1 MNAEPARNA
10 SEDGA
15 DYSPSDFR
23 EEDAATTLTAREVFS
38 IVRRRWLLVLTV
50 FAVVSAIGAWR
61 TLRQPRIYQSTSTVR
76 FQQPTPAVQ
85 GIGGP
90 QSVRN
95 YMVDP
100 LQSEQ
105 LLIKS
110 QSVAE
115 RAALGAGLRLVI
127 ARPPR
132 SRMEI
137 FGDSTPHVDSTAR
150 NGEYSLNFAPEEYS
164 LTSGRT
170 TLGKAAYDTPLHA
183 AGLSLFVPQRPAL
196 KEDHVT
202 LAVQSLDVVA
212 DQVRGTIA
220 TRVIPQTDVIEISY
234 RGTDPAVV
242 RAAANA
248 VADAYA
254 QFSSELQ
261 TTSARTKTAFILQ
274 SLTSQK
280 RGLDS
285 AQSRLQGFKES
296 HQTSDVTA
304 EISAL
309 FENIHSLEGQRQLAE
324 VERSVYQQLLGKLT
338 RADTIDDD
346 LRRLAG
352 TDAITR
358 NSYVGSLYTRWF
370 DLLKQREEL
379 LATGKAPNHPDVQAI
394 DKLITRT
401 KTDLQAASGDY
412 LKGIESRLASYNQTI
427 NSLRTQAERYPP
439 LESEQARL
447 MADVKTAQTTYD
459 NLLAQ
464 YQLARIA
471 ESADGATVRV
481 VDVAPLPTF
490 AVAPN
495 RRRAT
500 FMAMLLGLALG
511 IGLAIG
517 LDRLDD
523 SVKSPDELST
533 RFQLPVLGQIPA
545 IRVSE
550 KQANSNIPLSRL
562 VSHVDP
568 RSVVAEAYRS
578 LRTNIA
584 FARAQSRVRT
594 LVLTSP
600 GPADGKSTT
609 VANLAITFAQ
619 QGQRTLLVDG
629 DLRRAVLDKTFSI
642 PRTPGLTE
650 VIIGVAPLSAAVHET
665 TVANL
670 FVMGSGQLPPN
681 PSELLGSDR
690 MREVLAEAR
699 ETFDIVLFDSP
710 PLLAVTDAAVLS
722 TMVDGAILVVRV
734 GSTSREA
741 VRRAAAH
748 LRSVHSRVLGAVLN
762 DIDASHGGYYGGYG
776 HYYYAYQS
784 PEAASSAPAH
794 GVVGRLKQLTGIGG
808 PGPKSDGGA
817 A

>member
-1 MNAEPARNA
+1 MTADSGNGALD
-10 SEDGA
+10 DGTGVA
-15 DYSPSDFR
+15 PSDFR
-23 EEDAATTLTAREVFS
+23 EEESRNSLTLREVLT

-50 FAVVSAIGAWR
+50 FAILTALGTWR
-61 TLRQPRIYQSTSTVR
+61 TMRQPRIYQSTSTVR

-85 GIGGP
+85 GISGP
-90 QSVRN
+90 SAIRN
-95 YMVDP
+95 FSVDP

-115 RAALGAGLRLVI
+115 RAAIGAGLRLVI
-127 ARPPR
+127 AQPPR
-132 SRMEI
+132 SRLEI
-137 FGDSTPHVDSTAR
+137 FGDSTPHVDSAAR
-150 NGEYSLNFAPEEYS
+150 NGEYRLNFGPTSYS
-164 LTSGRT
+164 LTAGRT
-170 TLGKAAYDTPLHA
+170 VLGSAPYNTTLRA
-183 AGLSLFVPQRPAL
+183 AGLALFVPQRPAL
-196 KEDHVT
+196 KDSQ
-202 LAVQSLDVVA
+202 AVLVVIPLESAA
-212 DQVRGTIA
+212 DAVRGTIA
-220 TRVIPQTDVIEISY
+220 TRVIPQTDVIEITY

-242 RAAANA
+242 RDAANA

-274 SLTSQK
+274 SLASQK

-285 AQSRLQGFKES
+285 TQARLQGFKES

-304 EISAL
+304 EITAL
-309 FENIHSLEGQRQLAE
+309 FGNIHELEGQRQTAM

-338 RADTIDDD
+338 QADTIDDD
-346 LRRLAG
+346 LRKLAG
-352 TDAITR
+352 TEAITK
-358 NSYVGSLYTRWF
+358 NTYVGSLYTRWF

-379 LATGKAPNHPDVQAI
+379 LATGKAANHPDVRAI
-394 DKLITRT
+394 DKLVTRT
-401 KTDLQAASGDY
+401 KNDLQSASGDY
-412 LKGIESRLASYNQTI
+412 LKGIDSRLASYNETI
-427 NSLRTQAERYPP
+427 ESLRKQAEKYPP

-447 MADVKTAQTTYD
+447 LADVRTAQTTYD

-481 VDVAPLPTF
+481 VDVAPLPSF

-495 RRRAT
+495 RQRAIL
-500 FMAMLLGLALG
+500 MAMLLGLALG
-511 IGLAIG
+511 VALAIG

-523 SVKSPDELST
+523 SVKSPDELPT

-550 KQANSNIPLSRL
+550 KQGPSNIPLSRL

-584 FARAQSRVRT
+584 FARAQSRART

-619 QGQRTLLVDG
+619 QGQRTLLIDG
-629 DLRRAVLDKTFSI
+629 DLRRAVLDKTFSV

-650 VIIGVAPLSAAVHET
+650 VIVGVSPLAAAVHQT
-665 TVANL
+665 TVENL

-699 ETFDIVLFDSP
+699 GTFDVVLFDSP

-722 TMVDGAILVVRV
+722 TMVDGVILVVRV

-748 LRSVHSRVLGAVLN
+748 LRTVHSRILGAVLN
-762 DIDASHGGYYGGYG
+762 DIDVSRGGYYGGYG
-776 HYYYAYQS
+776 YYYYAYQTPDGDGVRGKRS
-784 PEAASSAPAH
+784 VVDRVRHLAGRGSAD
-794 GVVGRLKQLTGIGG
+794 K
-808 PGPKSDGGA
+808 DE
-817 A
+817 

>member
-1 MNAEPARNA
+1 MTPDPGTPA
-10 SEDGA
+10 SDDGA
-15 DYSPSDFR
+15 GFVSSEFR
-23 EEDAATTLTAREVFS
+23 EEENANGLTAREVLAV
-38 IVRRRWLLVLTV
+38 IRRRWLLVLTV
-50 FAVVSAIGAWR
+50 FAVVTAIGAWR

-76 FQQPTPAVQ
+76 FQQPAPAVQ

-90 QSVRN
+90 SLPRN
-95 YMVDP
+95 YSVDP

-115 RAALGAGLRLVI
+115 RAAIGAGLRLRI

-132 SRMEI
+132 SRREI

-150 NGEYSLNFAPEEYS
+150 SGEYSLNFAPGSYT
-164 LTSGRT
+164 LTSGQT
-170 TLGKAAYDTPLHA
+170 TLGSAPYGTRLLA
-183 AGLSLFVPQRPAL
+183 AGLSLFVSQRPAL
-196 KEDHVT
+196 KEDHVV
-202 LAVQSLDVVA
+202 LVVDPLSYAA
-212 DQVRGTIA
+212 DAVRGTIG

-234 RGTDPAVV
+234 RGTDPAMV
-242 RAAANA
+242 RDAANA
-248 VADAYA
+248 VAQAYA
-254 QFSSELQ
+254 EFSSELQ

-274 SLTSQK
+274 SLASQK

-285 AQSRLQGFKES
+285 AQSRLQAFKES
-296 HQTSDVTA
+296 HQTSDVRA
-304 EISAL
+304 EIAAL
-309 FENIHSLEGQRQLAE
+309 FENIHNLEGQRQLAE

-346 LRRLAG
+346 LRKLAG
-352 TDAITR
+352 TEAITK

-370 DLLKQREEL
+370 ELLKQREEL

-401 KTDLQAASGDY
+401 KNDLQAASGDY

-427 NSLRTQAERYPP
+427 DALRLQAERYPP

-447 MADVKTAQTTYD
+447 MADVATAQTTYD

-481 VDVAPLPTF
+481 VDVAPLPTY

-495 RRRAT
+495 RKRAAM
-500 FMAMLLGLALG
+500 MAMLLGLALG
-511 IGLAIG
+511 IGIAVG

-523 SVKSPDELST
+523 SVKSPDELPT

-545 IRVSE
+545 IRVSD
-550 KQANSNIPLSRL
+550 KQANANIPLSRL

-568 RSVVAEAYRS
+568 RSIVAEAYRS
-578 LRTNIA
+578 LRTNIS
-584 FARAQSRVRT
+584 FARAQSRART

-619 QGQRTLLVDG
+619 QGQRTLLVDA
-629 DLRRAVLDKTFSI
+629 DLRRAVLDKTFSV

-650 VIIGVAPLSAAVHET
+650 VIVGVSPLSAAYHQT
-665 TVANL
+665 TVENL
-670 FVMGSGQLPPN
+670 FVMASGQLPPN

-699 ETFDIVLFDSP
+699 EMFDVVLFDSP

-748 LRSVHSRVLGAVLN
+748 LRAVHSRVLGAVLN
-762 DIDASHGGYYGGYG
+762 DIDATTGGYYGGYG
-776 HYYYAYQS
+776 YYAYAYHTE
-784 PEAASSAPAH
+784 PDEAPTLR
-794 GVVGRLKQLTGIGG
+794 GRLRKIVKGEAS
-808 PGPKSDGGA
+808 KS
-817 A
+817 

>member
-1 MNAEPARNA
+1 MTADSGNGALDDGTGFAP
-10 SEDGA
+10 SE
-15 DYSPSDFR
+15 YR
-23 EEDAATTLTAREVFS
+23 EEETANGLTAREVLG
-38 IVRRRWLLVLTV
+38 IIRRRWLLVLTV
-50 FAVVSAIGAWR
+50 FAVVTAIGVWR
-61 TLRQPRIYQSTSTVR
+61 TLRQPRIYQSSSTVR

-85 GIGGP
+85 GIGAP
-90 QSVRN
+90 SPIRN
-95 YMVDP
+95 YSVDP

-110 QSVAE
+110 QNVAE
-115 RAALGAGLRLVI
+115 RAAMAAGLRLRI

-132 SRMEI
+132 SRREI
-137 FGDSTPHVDSTAR
+137 FGDSTPHVDSAAR
-150 NGEYSLNFAPEEYS
+150 TGEYSLNFGPASYS
-164 LTSGRT
+164 LTSANT
-170 TLGKAAYDTPLHA
+170 TLGTAPYGSRLSA
-183 AGLSLFVPQRPAL
+183 AGLSLFVPQRPAM
-196 KEDHVT
+196 KEDHVV
-202 LAVQSLDVVA
+202 LAVDPLSA
-212 DQVRGTIA
+212 AAEGVRATIG

-234 RGTDPAVV
+234 RGTDPVVV
-242 RAAANA
+242 RDAANA
-248 VADAYA
+248 VAGAYA
-254 QFSSELQ
+254 EFSSELQ

-274 SLTSQK
+274 SLASQK
-280 RGLDS
+280 RSLDS
-285 AQSRLQGFKES
+285 TQARLQAFKES

-304 EISAL
+304 EIAAL
-309 FENIHSLEGQRQLAE
+309 FENIHNLEGQRQLAE
-324 VERSVYQQLLGKLT
+324 VERGVYQQLLGKLT
-338 RADTIDDD
+338 RADTVDDD

-352 TDAITR
+352 TDAITK
-358 NSYVGSLYTRWF
+358 NTYVGSLYTRWY

-379 LATGKAPNHPDVQAI
+379 LANGKSPNYPDVQAI
-394 DKLITRT
+394 DKLVTRT
-401 KTDLQAASGDY
+401 KNDLQAASGDY

-427 NSLRTQAERYPP
+427 ETLRTEAEKYPP

-481 VDVAPLPTF
+481 VDAAGLPTY

-495 RRRAT
+495 RKRAAM
-500 FMAMLLGLALG
+500 MAMLIGLALG
-511 IGLAIG
+511 IGVAVG

-523 SVKSPDELST
+523 SVKSPDELPL

-545 IRVSE
+545 IRVSD
-550 KQANSNIPLSRL
+550 KQANANIPLSRL

-568 RSVVAEAYRS
+568 RSIVAEAYRS
-578 LRTNIA
+578 LRTNIS
-584 FARAQSRVRT
+584 FARAQSRART

-619 QGQRTLLVDG
+619 QGQRTLLVDA
-629 DLRRAVLDKTFSI
+629 DLRRAVLDKTFSV

-650 VIIGVAPLSAAVHET
+650 VIVGVSPLAGAVHQT
-665 TVANL
+665 TVENL
-670 FVMGSGQLPPN
+670 FVMASGQLPPN

-690 MREVLAEAR
+690 MREVLVEAR
-699 ETFDIVLFDSP
+699 EMFDVVLFDSP

-748 LRSVHSRVLGAVLN
+748 LRAVHSRVLGAVLN
-762 DIDASHGGYYGGYG
+762 DIDSTSGGYYGGYG
-776 HYYYAYQS
+776 YYAYAYHAQ
-784 PEAASSAPAH
+784 PDEAPTLR
-794 GVVGRLKQLTGIGG
+794 GRLRKIVRGET
-808 PGPKSDGGA
+808 SRS
-817 A
+817 

>member
-1 MNAEPARNA
+1 MTPDSGGTA
-10 SEDGA
+10 SENGTGFV
-15 DYSPSDFR
+15 PSASRDD
-23 EEDAATTLTAREVFS
+23 ETPNTLTARELLG
-38 IVRRRWLLVLTV
+38 IVRRRWLLVLAV
-50 FAVVSAIGAWR
+50 FAIVTGIGAWR
-61 TLRQPRIYQSTSTVR
+61 TMRQPRIYQSASTVR

-90 QSVRN
+90 QAVRN
-95 YMVDP
+95 FMVDP

-115 RAALGAGLRLVI
+115 RAAAAAGLRLQIV
-127 ARPPR
+127 RPPR

-137 FGDSTPHVDSTAR
+137 FGDSTPRVDSAAR
-150 NGEYSLNFAPEEYS
+150 NGEYALRFGPTAYS
-164 LTSGRT
+164 LVSGRT
-170 TLGKAAYDTPLHA
+170 VLGTSPYSTWLHA

-196 KEDHVT
+196 KEDHIVLT
-202 LAVQSLDVVA
+202 VSPLEAVA
-212 DQVRGTIA
+212 EAVRATIG

-242 RAAANA
+242 RDAANA

-254 QFSSELQ
+254 NFSSELQ

-274 SLTSQK
+274 SLASQK

-285 AQSRLQGFKES
+285 AQSRLQAFKES

-304 EISAL
+304 EIAAL
-309 FENIHSLEGQRQLAE
+309 FENIHGLEGQRQAAE

-338 RADTIDDD
+338 EADTVDDD

-352 TDAITR
+352 TEAIAK

-379 LATGKAPNHPDVQAI
+379 LASGKAPNHPDVQAI

-401 KTDLQAASGDY
+401 KNDLQAASGDY

-427 NSLRTQAERYPP
+427 ETLRNQAEKYPP

-447 MADVKTAQTTYD
+447 LADVRTAQTTYD

-481 VDVAPLPTF
+481 VDAAPLPAF

-495 RRRAT
+495 RRRAVI
-500 FMAMLLGLALG
+500 MAMLLGLALG
-511 IGLAIG
+511 VGLAIG

-523 SVKSPDELST
+523 SVKSPDELPT
-533 RFQLPVLGQIPA
+533 RFQLPVLGQIPG
-545 IRVSE
+545 IRINE
-550 KQANSNIPLSRL
+550 KQANTTLSLSRL

-619 QGQRTLLVDG
+619 QGQRTLLIDG

-650 VIIGVAPLSAAVHET
+650 VIIGVSALSDAVHET

-681 PSELLGSDR
+681 PSELLGSER

-699 ETFDIVLFDSP
+699 ESFDVVLFDSP

-722 TMVDGAILVVRV
+722 TMVDGVILVVRV
-734 GSTSREA
+734 GATSREA
-741 VRRAAAH
+741 VRRAATH
-748 LRSVHSRVLGAVLN
+748 LRTVHSRILGAVLN
-762 DIDASHGGYYGGYG
+762 DIDSARGGYYGGYG
-776 HYYYAYQS
+776 DYYYSYQ
-784 PEAASSAPAH
+784 AH
-794 GVVGRLKQLTGIGG
+794 PTAHVQGRGVVDRLRRLAGRGSQEN
-808 PGPKSDGGA
+808 SER
-817 A
+817 

>member
-1 MNAEPARNA
+1 MTADPGNNGQDDGAGFASSEFRDEENA
-10 SEDGA
+10 SG
-15 DYSPSDFR
+15 
-23 EEDAATTLTAREVFS
+23 LTAREV
-38 IVRRRWLLVLTV
+38 IAVIRRRWLLVLTV
-50 FAVVSAIGAWR
+50 FAIVTGLGAWR
-61 TLRQPRIYQSTSTVR
+61 TLRQPLIYQSTATVR

-90 QSVRN
+90 SPVRN
-95 YMVDP
+95 YMIDP

-115 RAALGAGLRLVI
+115 RAAVGAGLRLNIV
-127 ARPPR
+127 RPPR
-132 SRMEI
+132 SRLEV
-137 FGDSTPHVDSTAR
+137 FGDSIPKVDSAAP
-150 NGEYSLNFAPEEYS
+150 NGEYSLNFGPTGYTLSA
-164 LTSGRT
+164 GRT
-170 TLGKAAYDTPLHA
+170 TLGTAPYDTPLHA
-183 AGLSLFVPQRPAL
+183 AGLALFVPRHPSF
-196 KEDHVT
+196 KEDHVI
-202 LAVQSLDVVA
+202 LSVNPLSAAA
-212 DQVRGTIA
+212 DAVRGTVA

-234 RGTDPAVV
+234 QGTDPAMV
-242 RAAANA
+242 RDAANA

-274 SLTSQK
+274 SLASQK
-280 RGLDS
+280 RSLDS
-285 AQSRLQGFKES
+285 TQSRFQAFKES
-296 HQTSDVTA
+296 HQTSDVTQEVA
-304 EISAL
+304 AL
-309 FENIHSLEGQRQLAE
+309 FGQIRDLEGQRQIAT

-338 RADTIDDD
+338 QADTVDDD
-346 LRRLAG
+346 LRKLAG
-352 TDAITR
+352 TEAITK
-358 NSYVGSLYTRWF
+358 NSYVGTLYTRWF

-401 KTDLQAASGDY
+401 KNDLQAASGDY
-412 LKGIESRLASYNQTI
+412 LKGIESRLASYNETI
-427 NSLRTQAERYPP
+427 GTLRTEAEKYPP

-447 MADVKTAQTTYD
+447 MADVQTAQTTYD

-481 VDVAPLPTF
+481 VDAAPLPLF

-495 RRRAT
+495 RKRAAM
-500 FMAMLLGLALG
+500 MAMMLGLALG
-511 IGLAIG
+511 IGVAIG

-523 SVKSPDELST
+523 SVKSPDELPN

-545 IRVSE
+545 IRVSD

-584 FARAQSRVRT
+584 FARAQSRART

-619 QGQRTLLVDG
+619 QGQRTLLVDA
-629 DLRRAVLDKTFSI
+629 DLRRAVLDKTFSV

-650 VIIGVAPLSAAVHET
+650 VIVGVSPLDQAVHQT
-665 TVANL
+665 TVENL
-670 FVMGSGQLPPN
+670 FVMASGQLPPN

-699 ETFDIVLFDSP
+699 EAFDVVLFDSP

-748 LRSVHSRVLGAVLN
+748 LRAVHSRVLGAVLN
-762 DIDASHGGYYGGYG
+762 DIDASTGGYYGGYG
-776 HYYYAYQS
+776 YYAYAYHAHTEES
-784 PEAASSAPAH
+784 PTLR
-794 GVVGRLKQLTGIGG
+794 GRLRKIVKGEASK
-808 PGPKSDGGA
+808 P
-817 A
+817 

>member
-1 MNAEPARNA
+1 MTADSGSTAPENGTGFA
-10 SEDGA
+10 S
-15 DYSPSDFR
+15 SDSR
-23 EEDAATTLTAREVFS
+23 EEEDNNGLTAREVFAV
-38 IVRRRWLLVLTV
+38 VRRRWILVLTV
-50 FAVVSAIGAWR
+50 FAIVTAIGGWR
-61 TLRQPRIYQSTSTVR
+61 TMREPRIYQSTSTVR
-76 FQQPTPAVQ
+76 FQQPAPAVQ
-85 GIGGP
+85 GIGAP
-90 QSVRN
+90 QGVRN
-95 YMVDP
+95 FAVDP

-115 RAALGAGLRLVI
+115 RVANAAGLRLRIV
-127 ARPPR
+127 RPPR
-132 SRMEI
+132 SRFEL
-137 FGDSTPHVDSTAR
+137 FADSTPHVDSSVR
-150 NGEYSLNFAPEEYS
+150 NGEYTLNFGPATYS
-164 LTSGRT
+164 LSSGPT
-170 TLGKAAYDTPLHA
+170 TFGSAVYNSPLHV
-183 AGLSLFVPQRPAL
+183 AGISIFVPQRPAL
-196 KEDHVT
+196 KDSHVV
-202 LAVQSLDVVA
+202 LSVGPLDAAA
-212 DQVRGTIA
+212 DAVRGTIA

-242 RAAANA
+242 RDAANA
-248 VADAYA
+248 VARAYS

-274 SLTSQK
+274 SLGNQK
-280 RGLDS
+280 QELD
-285 AQSRLQGFKES
+285 AGQLRLQGFKES

-309 FENIHSLEGQRQLAE
+309 FESIHALEGQRQAAT
-324 VERSVYQQLLGKLT
+324 VERSVYEQLLGKLT
-338 RADTIDDD
+338 EADTVDND

-352 TDAITR
+352 TEAITK
-358 NSYVGSLYTRWF
+358 NGYVGSLYTRWF

-401 KTDLQAASGDY
+401 KNDLQAASGDY

-427 NSLRTQAERYPP
+427 ASLRTQAEKYPP

-447 MADVKTAQTTYD
+447 LADVRTAQKTYD
-459 NLLAQ
+459 DLLSQ

-481 VDVAPLPTF
+481 VDVAPLPTY

-495 RRRAT
+495 RKRAIL
-500 FMAMLLGLALG
+500 MAMLLGLALG
-511 IGLAIG
+511 VGLAIG

-523 SVKSPDELST
+523 SVKSPDELPA

-550 KQANSNIPLSRL
+550 KQSHANVPLSRL

-584 FARAQSRVRT
+584 FARAESRVRT

-619 QGQRTLLVDG
+619 QGQRTLLIDG

-642 PRTPGLTE
+642 PRSPGLTD
-650 VIIGVAPLSAAVHET
+650 VIVGVSPLSDAVHQT
-665 TVANL
+665 TVENL

-681 PSELLGSDR
+681 PSELLGSDK
-690 MREVLAEAR
+690 MRAVLAEAR
-699 ETFDIVLFDSP
+699 QTFDVILFDSP

-734 GSTSREA
+734 GSTRREA
-741 VRRAAAH
+741 VRRAAAN
-748 LRSVHSRVLGAVLN
+748 LRAVHSRVLGAVLN
-762 DIDASHGGYYGGYG
+762 DIDSSAGGYYGGYG
-776 HYYYAYQS
+776 YYAYAYHPTAEETPTFKS
-784 PEAASSAPAH
+784 WVRKKVKGESA
-794 GVVGRLKQLTGIGG
+794 
-808 PGPKSDGGA
+808 KS
-817 A
+817 

>member
-1 MNAEPARNA
+1 MTADSGNGALD
-10 SEDGA
+10 DGTGVA
-15 DYSPSDFR
+15 TSDFR
-23 EEDAATTLTAREVFS
+23 EEESRNGLTLREVLT
-38 IVRRRWLLVLTV
+38 IVRRRWLLVLSA
-50 FAVVSAIGAWR
+50 FAIVTAIGAWR

-85 GIGGP
+85 GISGP
-90 QSVRN
+90 SAIRN
-95 YMVDP
+95 FSVDP

-115 RAALGAGLRLVI
+115 RAATGAGLRLII
-127 ARPPR
+127 AQPPR
-132 SRMEI
+132 SRREI
-137 FGDSTPHVDSTAR
+137 FGDSTPHVDSGAR
-150 NGEYSLNFAPEEYS
+150 NGEYRLKFGPTSYS
-164 LTSGRT
+164 LVAGGTE
-170 TLGKAAYDTPLHA
+170 LGTAGYNTALRA
-183 AGLSLFVPQRPAL
+183 AGLTIFVPQRPLL
-196 KEDHVT
+196 KEN
-202 LAVQSLDVVA
+202 QVVLVVIPLESAA
-212 DQVRGTIA
+212 DAVRGTIA
-220 TRVIPQTDVIEISY
+220 TRVIPQTDVIEITY
-234 RGTDPAVV
+234 RGTDPIVV
-242 RAAANA
+242 RDAANA
-248 VADAYA
+248 VAEAYA
-254 QFSSELQ
+254 QFSSDLQ

-274 SLTSQK
+274 SLANQK

-285 AQSRLQGFKES
+285 AQARLQAFKES

-304 EISAL
+304 EIAAL
-309 FENIHSLEGQRQLAE
+309 FGNIHELEGQRQTAT

-338 RADTIDDD
+338 QADTIDDD
-346 LRRLAG
+346 LRKLAG
-352 TDAITR
+352 TEAITK
-358 NSYVGSLYTRWF
+358 NTYVGSLYTRWF

-379 LATGKAPNHPDVQAI
+379 LATGKAANHPDVRAI

-401 KTDLQAASGDY
+401 KNDLQSASGDY
-412 LKGIESRLASYNQTI
+412 LKGIDSRLASYNQTI
-427 NSLRTQAERYPP
+427 ESLRTQAEKYPP

-447 MADVKTAQTTYD
+447 MADVRTAQTTYD

-481 VDVAPLPTF
+481 VDVAPLPSF

-495 RRRAT
+495 RQRAIL
-500 FMAMLLGLALG
+500 MAMLVGLALG
-511 IGLAIG
+511 VAIAIG

-523 SVKSPDELST
+523 SVKSPDELPT

-550 KQANSNIPLSRL
+550 KQGSSNIPLSRL

-584 FARAQSRVRT
+584 FARAQSRART

-619 QGQRTLLVDG
+619 QGQRTLLIDG
-629 DLRRAVLDKTFSI
+629 DLRRAVLDKTFSV

-650 VIIGVAPLSAAVHET
+650 VIVGVSPLASAVHPT
-665 TVANL
+665 TVENL

-699 ETFDIVLFDSP
+699 ETFDVVLFDSP

-722 TMVDGAILVVRV
+722 TMVDGVILVVRV

-748 LRSVHSRVLGAVLN
+748 LRTVHSRILGAVLN
-762 DIDASHGGYYGGYG
+762 DIDASRGGYYGGYG
-776 HYYYAYQS
+776 YYYYAYQTPDGDATRGKRS
-784 PEAASSAPAH
+784 
-794 GVVGRLKQLTGIGG
+794 VVDRMRHLAGRGSQGKGE
-808 PGPKSDGGA
+808 
-817 A
+817 

>member
-1 MNAEPARNA
+1 MTAEPGNNG
-10 SEDGA
+10 SSDGA
-15 DYSPSDFR
+15 SFAPSEFRENESPSG
-23 EEDAATTLTAREVFS
+23 LTAREVAA

-50 FAVVSAIGAWR
+50 FAIVTAIGAWR
-61 TLRQPRIYQSTSTVR
+61 TMRQPRIYESTSTVR

-85 GIGGP
+85 GISGP
-90 QSVRN
+90 PSIRN
-95 YMVDP
+95 YSVDP

-110 QSVAE
+110 QSVSE
-115 RAALGAGLRLVI
+115 RAAVTAGLRLRVV
-127 ARPPR
+127 RPAR
-132 SRMEI
+132 SRRDI
-137 FGDSTPHVDSTAR
+137 FGDSTPRVDSTAQ
-150 NGEYSLNFAPEEYS
+150 NGDYALVFHPNEFDLRRGASKLATAPYGTWLN
-164 LTSGRT
+164 
-170 TLGKAAYDTPLHA
+170 A
-183 AGLSLFVPQRPAL
+183 AGLSLFIPQRPDL
-196 KEDHVT
+196 KDQQVIVSVGP
-202 LAVQSLDVVA
+202 LSSASS
-212 DQVRGTIA
+212 QVRGTIA
-220 TRVIPQTDVIEISY
+220 TRVIPQTDVIEITY

-242 RAAANA
+242 RDAANA

-254 QFSSELQ
+254 RFSSELQ
-261 TTSARTKTAFILQ
+261 TTSARTKTQFILQ
-274 SLTSQK
+274 SLASQK

-285 AQSRLQGFKES
+285 AQSRLQAFKES
-296 HQTSDVTA
+296 HQTSDVSA
-304 EISAL
+304 EIAAL
-309 FENIHSLEGQRQLAE
+309 FSSIHELEGQRQNAT

-338 RADTIDDD
+338 QADTIDDD
-346 LRRLAG
+346 LRKLAG

-394 DKLITRT
+394 DKLVTRT
-401 KTDLQAASGDY
+401 KNDLQAASGDY
-412 LKGIESRLASYNQTI
+412 LRGIDSRLASYNQTI
-427 NSLRTQAERYPP
+427 DNLRQQAEKYPP

-447 MADVKTAQTTYD
+447 LADVKTAQTTYD

-481 VDVAPLPTF
+481 VDAAPLPSF

-495 RRRAT
+495 RQRAVL
-500 FMAMLLGLALG
+500 MAMMIGLALG
-511 IGLAIG
+511 IAFAIG

-523 SVKSPDELST
+523 SVKSPDELPV

-545 IRVSE
+545 IRMSE
-550 KQANSNIPLSRL
+550 KQVPAATPMSRL

-584 FARAQSRVRT
+584 FARAQSRART

-650 VIIGVAPLSAAVHET
+650 VIVGVAPLENAVHATSVE
-665 TVANL
+665 NL

-681 PSELLGSDR
+681 PSELLGSER
-690 MREVLAEAR
+690 MRAVIAEAR
-699 ETFDIVLFDSP
+699 EQYDVVLFDSP

-722 TMVDGAILVVRV
+722 TIVDGVILVVRV
-734 GSTSREA
+734 GSTRRDA

-748 LRSVHSRVLGAVLN
+748 LRAVHSTILGAVLN
-762 DIDASHGGYYGGYG
+762 DIDVTRGGYYGGYG
-776 HYYYAYQS
+776 YYYYAYQA
-784 PEAASSAPAH
+784 PEGEPAQPS
-794 GVVGRLKQLTGIGG
+794 GMMARLRRLQ
-808 PGPKSDGGA
+808 PGGA
-817 A
+817 PSDKRG

>member
-1 MNAEPARNA
+1 MTAD
-10 SEDGA
+10 SENPGSENGTGFT
-15 DYSPSDFR
+15 SPDFR
-23 EEDAATTLTAREVFS
+23 DDENTSSLTAREVIS
-38 IVRRRWLLVLTV
+38 VVRRRRLLVLTV
-50 FAVVSAIGAWR
+50 FAAVSAIGAWR
-61 TLRQPRIYQSTSTVR
+61 TMRQPRIYQSTSTVR

-95 YMVDP
+95 FMVDP

-115 RAALGAGLRLVI
+115 RVAAAAGLRLHV
-127 ARPPR
+127 ARPAR
-132 SRMEI
+132 SRLDV

-150 NGEYSLNFAPEEYS
+150 DGEYSLDFEPSTFS
-164 LTSGRT
+164 LRSART
-170 TLGKAAYDTPLHA
+170 TLGTAPYGATLRA
-183 AGLSLFVPQRPAL
+183 SGLNLFVPRRPAFR
-196 KEDHVT
+196 ENHVT
-202 LAVQSLDVVA
+202 LAVGPLDAEA
-212 DQVRGTIA
+212 DAVRGTIG
-220 TRVIPQTDVIEISY
+220 TRVIPQTDVIEITY
-234 RGTDPAVV
+234 RGTDPAIV
-242 RAAANA
+242 RDAANA
-248 VADAYA
+248 VAQAYA

-261 TTSARTKTAFILQ
+261 TTGARTKTAFILQ
-274 SLTSQK
+274 SLASQK

-285 AQSRLQGFKES
+285 TQTRLQSFKES

-304 EISAL
+304 EIAAL
-309 FENIHSLEGQRQLAE
+309 FQNIHALEGLRQNAT
-324 VERSVYQQLLGKLT
+324 VERAVYEQLLGKLT
-338 RADTIDDD
+338 QADTIDND

-352 TDAITR
+352 TEAIAK
-358 NSYVGSLYTRWF
+358 NSYVGSLYGRWF

-401 KTDLQAASGDY
+401 KNDLQAASGDY
-412 LKGIESRLASYNQTI
+412 LKGIESRLTSYNQTI
-427 NSLRTQAERYPP
+427 DALRLQAERYPP

-447 MADVKTAQTTYD
+447 LADVRTAQKTYD
-459 NLLAQ
+459 DLLSQ

-471 ESADGATVRV
+471 ESADGASVRV

-490 AVAPN
+490 AIAPN
-495 RRRAT
+495 RRRAII
-500 FMAMLLGLALG
+500 MAMLFGLALG

-523 SVKSPDELST
+523 SVKSPDELPT

-550 KQANSNIPLSRL
+550 KQGNSDIPLSRL

-584 FARAQSRVRT
+584 FARAESRVRT

-619 QGQRTLLVDG
+619 QGQRTLLIDG
-629 DLRRAVLDKTFSI
+629 DLRRAVLDKTFSV
-642 PRTPGLTE
+642 PRSPGLTD
-650 VIIGVAPLSAAVHET
+650 VIVGVSPLADAVHQT
-665 TVANL
+665 TVENL

-681 PSELLGSDR
+681 PSELLGSR
-690 MREVLAEAR
+690 CAR
-699 ETFDIVLFDSP
+699 F
-710 PLLAVTDAAVLS
+710 
-722 TMVDGAILVVRV
+722 
-734 GSTSREA
+734 SRKP
-741 VRRAAAH
+741 V
-748 LRSVHSRVLGAVLN
+748 SHSM
-762 DIDASHGGYYGGYG
+762 
-776 HYYYAYQS
+776 
-784 PEAASSAPAH
+784 
-794 GVVGRLKQLTGIGG
+794 
-808 PGPKSDGGA
+808 
-817 A
+817 

>member
-1 MNAEPARNA
+1 MTGAPGTNGRD
-10 SEDGA
+10 DGA
-15 DYSPSDFR
+15 GFASSDLQTEESPN
-23 EEDAATTLTAREVFS
+23 TLTAREVLAV
-38 IVRRRWLLVLTV
+38 VRRRWLLVLTV
-50 FAVVSAIGAWR
+50 FAIVTAIGSWR
-61 TLRQPRIYQSTSTVR
+61 AMRQPRIYQSSSTVR
-76 FQQPTPAVQ
+76 FQQPAPAVQ
-85 GIGGP
+85 GISGP
-90 QSVRN
+90 QSIRN
-95 YMVDP
+95 FSVDP

-115 RAALGAGLRLVI
+115 RAAAAAGLRVQLV
-127 ARPPR
+127 RPQR
-132 SRMEI
+132 SRLDV
-137 FGDSTPHVDSTAR
+137 FGDSIPHVDSGAR
-150 NGEYSLNFAPEEYS
+150 NGEYGLAFGDGSYS
-164 LTSGRT
+164 LRSGGT
-170 TLGKAAYDTPLHA
+170 TLGTAAYGTKLNA
-183 AGLSLFVPQRPAL
+183 AGLSLFVPARPAF
-196 KEDHVT
+196 KEDKATIAVIPLD
-202 LAVQSLDVVA
+202 LAA
-212 DQVRGTIA
+212 NAVRGTIG

-242 RAAANA
+242 RDAANS

-274 SLTSQK
+274 SLAQQK

-285 AQSRLQGFKES
+285 AQSRLQAFKES
-296 HQTSDVTA
+296 HQTSDVSA
-304 EISAL
+304 EIGAL
-309 FENIHSLEGQRQLAE
+309 FENVHALEGERQGAE
-324 VERSVYQQLLGKLT
+324 VERGVYQQLLGKLT
-338 RADTIDDD
+338 QADTVDDD

-352 TDAITR
+352 TEAITK
-358 NSYVGSLYTRWF
+358 NSYVGSLYTRWY

-379 LATGKAPNHPDVQAI
+379 LANGKSPVYPDVQAI
-394 DKLITRT
+394 DRLITRT
-401 KTDLQAASGDY
+401 KNDLRAASGDY
-412 LKGIESRLASYNQTI
+412 LKGIESRLASYNQKI
-427 NSLRTQAERYPP
+427 DELRQQAEKFPP

-481 VDVAPLPTF
+481 VDVAPLPSF

-495 RRRAT
+495 RKRAVI
-500 FMAMLLGLALG
+500 MAMLLGLALG
-511 IGLAIG
+511 VGCAMG

-523 SVKSPDELST
+523 SVKSPDELPT

-545 IRVSE
+545 IKLNE
-550 KQANSNIPLSRL
+550 KHAAANVPLSRL

-584 FARAQSRVRT
+584 FARAQSRVKT

-619 QGQRTLLVDG
+619 QGQRTLLVDA
-629 DLRRAVLDKTFSI
+629 DLRRSVLDKTFSV

-650 VIIGVAPLSAAVHET
+650 VIVGASPLEQAVHQT
-665 TVANL
+665 TVENL

-699 ETFDIVLFDSP
+699 DTFDVVLFDSP

-722 TMVDGAILVVRV
+722 TMVDGVILVVRV

-748 LRSVHSRVLGAVLN
+748 LRAVHSRVLGAVLN
-762 DIDASHGGYYGGYG
+762 DIDATGGSYYGGYG
-776 HYYYAYQS
+776 YYAYSYHPQDDG
-784 PEAASSAPAH
+784 PPATLR
-794 GVVGRLKQLTGIGG
+794 GRLRRIVGAE
-808 PGPKSDGGA
+808 KSEKK
-817 A
+817 

>member
-1 MNAEPARNA
+1 MNADSGNGAMD
-10 SEDGA
+10 DGTGFA
-15 DYSPSDFR
+15 PSDFR
-23 EEDAATTLTAREVFS
+23 EEEGAGGLTAREVLAV
-38 IVRRRWLLVLTV
+38 IRRRWLLVLTV

-76 FQQPTPAVQ
+76 FQQPAPAVQ
-85 GIGGP
+85 GIGAP
-90 QSVRN
+90 SPIRN
-95 YMVDP
+95 YSVDP

-115 RAALGAGLRLVI
+115 RAAIGAGLRLRIV
-127 ARPPR
+127 RPLR
-132 SRMEI
+132 SRREI
-137 FGDSTPHVDSTAR
+137 FGDSTPRVDSAAQ
-150 NGEYSLNFAPEEYS
+150 NGEYSLNFAPGSYS

-170 TLGKAAYDTPLHA
+170 TLGSAPYGTRLNA

-196 KEDHVT
+196 KEDHVV
-202 LAVQSLDVVA
+202 LVVDPLSYAA
-212 DQVRGTIA
+212 DAVRGTIG

-242 RAAANA
+242 RDAANA

-261 TTSARTKTAFILQ
+261 TTSARTKTQFILQ
-274 SLTSQK
+274 SLASQK

-285 AQSRLQGFKES
+285 TQSRLQAFKES
-296 HQTSDVTA
+296 HQTSDVRA
-304 EISAL
+304 EIAAL

-346 LRRLAG
+346 LRKLAG
-352 TDAITR
+352 TEAITK

-401 KTDLQAASGDY
+401 KNDLQAASGDY

-427 NSLRTQAERYPP
+427 DALRLQAERYPP

-447 MADVKTAQTTYD
+447 MADVSTAQTTYD

-481 VDVAPLPTF
+481 VDVAPLPTY

-495 RRRAT
+495 RKRAAM
-500 FMAMLLGLALG
+500 MAMLLGLALG
-511 IGLAIG
+511 VGIAVG

-523 SVKSPDELST
+523 SVKSPDELPT

-545 IRVSE
+545 IRVSD
-550 KQANSNIPLSRL
+550 KQANANIPLSRL

-568 RSVVAEAYRS
+568 RSIVAEAYRS
-578 LRTNIA
+578 LRTNIS
-584 FARAQSRVRT
+584 FARAQSRART

-619 QGQRTLLVDG
+619 QGQRTLLVDA
-629 DLRRAVLDKTFSI
+629 DLRRAVLDKTFSV

-650 VIIGVAPLSAAVHET
+650 VIVGVSPLAGAVHQT
-665 TVANL
+665 TVENL
-670 FVMGSGQLPPN
+670 FVMASGQLPPN
-681 PSELLGSDR
+681 PSELLGSER

-699 ETFDIVLFDSP
+699 EMFDVVLFDSP

-748 LRSVHSRVLGAVLN
+748 LRAVHSRVLGAVLN
-762 DIDASHGGYYGGYG
+762 DIDATSGGYYGGYG
-776 HYYYAYQS
+776 YYAYAYHS
-784 PEAASSAPAH
+784 HEEAEPTLRS
-794 GVVGRLKQLTGIGG
+794 RLRNIVTRKTA
-808 PGPKSDGGA
+808 D
-817 A
+817 